1 MEEGEE
7 EEEEAEEKKEE
18 EEDHNTGSRIDTSA
32 DKPDAATAVA
42 IGLADGASN
51 SAKVFLFLY

>member
-1 MEEGEE
+1 MRNEE
-7 EEEEAEEKKEE
+7 EEEEAEEEEE